1 MVTMFGD
8 IPQRGTATR
17 NRSEPGILP
26 LLGWRMAAYGL
37 TAIDAN
43 VADDF
48 STASLT
54 AAPAHAAQVGSDVI
68 VTATQLII
76 SS

>member
-1 MVTMFGD
+1 
-8 IPQRGTATR
+8 
-17 NRSEPGILP
+17 
-26 LLGWRMAAYGL
+26 MAAYGL

>member
-1 MVTMFGD
+1 MA
-8 IPQRGTATR
+8 PLALTAT
-17 NRSEPGILP
+17 
-26 LLGWRMAAYGL
+26 
-37 TAIDAN
+37 DAN

-54 AAPAHAAQVGSDVI
+54 AAPAHAAQIGSDVI